1 MIDVTT
7 LKNNYPLIQNMQHY
21 EPIFWRN
28 PRFEYDS
35 MSSYSVKDIE
45 EADGRLRRF
54 SSYLACVFSE
64 TRASNGIIESALV
77 PLPNMQKLLKE
88 QQGIGLTGKLLLKCD
103 NALPISGSIKA
114 RGGIYE
120 VLKFAE
126 HIAMT
131 EGTLTKDDDYAILNS
146 EYYHKIFSDYTIA
159 VGSTGNLGLSIG
171 IMSAKLGFSV
181 NVHMSSDARQWKK
194 ELLRSLGVTVTEHDS
209 DYQVAVAEGRK
220 IAQTD
225 PKCHF
230 VDDENSEDLF
240 LGYTV
245 AALRLKEQLEAQNI
259 TIDSEHPLCVHIPC
273 GVGGGPGG
281 VAFGLRKVLGPHV
294 YCFFA
299 EPTHAPCMTLGLMT
313 QLFDSIAVTDI
324 GLDGRTDAD
333 GLAVS
338 RPSKLVSKIMS
349 PMLYGSYTVQDN
361 MMYRYLYL
369 LSISE
374 QINVEPSAAS
384 GFDGLAQTV
393 QHLPH
398 LNTKNTTH
406 IVWATGGNMVPN
418 DDMAS
423 YIAYGKSINY

>member
-1 MIDVTT
+1 MIDVIT

-28 PRFEYDS
+28 PRFEYAS

-54 SSYLACVFSE
+54 SSYLACVFPE
-64 TRASNGIIESALV
+64 IRTSNGIIESALV
-77 PLPNMQKLLKE
+77 PLPDMQNLLKE
-88 QQGIGLTGKLLLKCD
+88 QQGIGLAGQLLLKCD

-338 RPSKLVSKIMS
+338 RPSKLVSKI
-349 PMLYGSYTVQDN
+349 
-361 MMYRYLYL
+361 
-369 LSISE
+369 
-374 QINVEPSAAS
+374 NVEPSAAS

-418 DDMAS
+418 DDMAN